1 VNINKPTQSNIDE
14 SFIRTMADDMGIVA
28 PKNLP
33 MVKLT
38 DKSTVIPK
46 LKTEKEVEG
55 KAREEK
61 EKQKK
66 TKEIETFLTK
76 NTNKLII
83 GLIIFLL
90 ILGIGGFFYWWNYL
104 QIVPVTITHFECQE
118 DQCISIEGEGD
129 DECQDDIDCQ
139 SVEPIIQEPIIP
151 ESLIPVDETKTIE
164 LIVDQENLLSG
175 QLNSVINEEQATGTI
190 NRILIKIIDQEEKKY
205 ISLNDL
211 ILALN
216 INIPENILSVI
227 ADNYTLF
234 LYKQDEGSR
243 LGIVIEMG
251 ESETLVQDLNDWEN
265 TIIDDLNQLLLTED
279 ILNAHSE
286 EFGDK
291 IYNET
296 YIRYMNFPTPALT
309 LDYGIVSNNLI
320 IATSRESM
328 FMVID
333 KLLTINNEDVDGTED

>member
-1 VNINKPTQSNIDE
+1 VNINKPTQSNIDD
-14 SFIRTMADDMGIVA
+14 SFIRTMADDLPASSLSSPIP
-28 PKNLP
+28 PKSS
-33 MVKLT
+33 KA
-38 DKSTVIPK
+38 KIPK
-46 LKTEKEVEG
+46 KKLKPFF
-55 KAREEK
+55 
-61 EKQKK
+61 
-66 TKEIETFLTK
+66 I
-76 NTNKLII
+76 
-83 GLIIFLL
+83 
-90 ILGIGGFFYWWNYL
+90 ILGLTIVLIVIGTGGFFYWLNYL
-104 QIVPVTITHFECQE
+104 KPIVSDIVHFECQ
-118 DQCISIEGEGD
+118 DNQCISIEGEG
-129 DECQDDIDCQ
+129 ENKCQDDLECQ
-139 SVEPIIQEPIIP
+139 PIEPIEPITQEPIIP
-151 ESLIPVDETKTIE
+151 ESLILADETKIIE
-164 LIVDQENLLSG
+164 LIADQENLLLG
-175 QLNSVINEEQATGTI
+175 QLNSVINEEQATSTI
-190 NRILIKIIDQEEKKY
+190 KRILVKIIDKQEERY
-205 ISLNDL
+205 IDLNTL

-216 INIPENILSVI
+216 INIPENILSAI
-227 ADNYTLF
+227 AGDYTLF

-309 LDYGIVSNNLI
+309 LDYGIVSGNLI